1 MHSVRW
7 VLVIGWLILILSL
20 FYDPITPYLTDT
32 HTTWLDPRLFDSEL
46 CHEFLEVQGECL
58 SEAPFLVG
66 GKTFWGTRIF
76 WGIVIPCAIMILLV
90 FGHELWRRICPLSF
104 VSQIPRALGIQ
115 RKRKIVN
122 SRTGKVRYEI
132 VKVKKNSWL
141 ARNHFYL
148 QFNLLCTGLIARIL
162 LLDSH
167 RFIAGSFLLLT
178 IFSAILVGYLFGGKS
193 WCQYFCPMAPV
204 HLVYQGSRS
213 LLGSEAHR
221 GPKQTITQS
230 MCRTVEKDGQEKS
243 AYVGCQ
249 SPCVDIDAERSYWE
263 VINQPGRK
271 LVQYG
276 YVGLVIGFYLY
287 YFLYSGSLNYYYS
300 GAWGHEEN
308 KLALLFHPGFYINNT
323 AIPIP
328 RLIAAPLTI
337 IFFVAL
343 SYWGLS
349 LLEKAYR
356 AYLIRNKKNIDKQQA
371 QHHIFSLCT
380 FVVVNIYFTFGSRP
394 ALKLFNSP
402 SLEQGA
408 SIVVII
414 LSTIW
419 LYRTLGRSNDAYI
432 KESLANS
439 LRRQLGKLPINLSK
453 FLEGRSLEELKP
465 NEVYVLA
472 RVLPNVSS
480 EYGSQVYKGLLKE
493 ALTLGNVDSA
503 NSLDLLRQ
511 IRLELNI
518 EDQEHFSILTE
529 LGIKDPELL
538 NPGKQHTREN
548 QLRISSYREAL
559 EQQLL
564 ELIEMG
570 IPVQEALQRKQKQ
583 VRALK
588 LEYGI
593 TADEEAE
600 VLSALLEPNST
611 ILRTAKEL
619 VGCKTENKVSPK
631 G

>member
-1 MHSVRW
+1 MRL
-7 VLVIGWLILILSL
+7 VLVIGWLILIISL
-20 FYDPITPYLTDT
+20 FYDPITPYLSNPDAK
-32 HTTWLDPRLFDSEL
+32 WNLSFLRLDPRLFDSEL

-104 VSQIPRALGIQ
+104 LSQIPRALGIQ

-132 VKVKKNSWL
+132 VKVQKNSWL
-141 ARNHFYL
+141 ARNHLYL
-148 QFNLLCTGLIARIL
+148 QFALLCTGLIARIL
-162 LLDSH
+162 FLNSDRIVL
-167 RFIAGSFLLLT
+167 GSFLLLT
-178 IFSAILVGYLFGGKS
+178 IFSAILVGYLFSGKS

-204 HLVYQGSRS
+204 QLVYEGPRS

-243 AYVGCQ
+243 ACVGCQ

-300 GAWGHEEN
+300 GAWGHESN
-308 KLALLFHPGFYINNT
+308 KLETLFNPGFYINNT

-343 SYWGLS
+343 GYWGFS
-349 LLEKAYR
+349 QLEKAYR

-380 FVVVNIYFTFGSRP
+380 FVVVNIYFTFVSRP

-408 SIVVII
+408 SVVVII

-419 LYRTLGRSNDAYI
+419 LYRTLGRSNEAYT
-432 KESLANS
+432 KESIANS
-439 LRRQLGKLPINLSK
+439 LRR
-453 FLEGRSLEELKP
+453 
-465 NEVYVLA
+465 
-472 RVLPNVSS
+472 
-480 EYGSQVYKGLLKE
+480 
-493 ALTLGNVDSA
+493 
-503 NSLDLLRQ
+503 
-511 IRLELNI
+511 
-518 EDQEHFSILTE
+518 
-529 LGIKDPELL
+529 
-538 NPGKQHTREN
+538 
-548 QLRISSYREAL
+548 
-559 EQQLL
+559 
-564 ELIEMG
+564 
-570 IPVQEALQRKQKQ
+570 
-583 VRALK
+583 
-588 LEYGI
+588 
-593 TADEEAE
+593 
-600 VLSALLEPNST
+600 
-611 ILRTAKEL
+611 
-619 VGCKTENKVSPK
+619 
-631 G
+631 